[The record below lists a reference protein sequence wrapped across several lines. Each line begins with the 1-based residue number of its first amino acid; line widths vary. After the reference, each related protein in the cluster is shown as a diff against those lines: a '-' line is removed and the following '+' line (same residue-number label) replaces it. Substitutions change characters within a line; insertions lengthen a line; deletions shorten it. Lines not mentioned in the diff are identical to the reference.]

1 MLSKL
6 PKWVLVGGWGLAFVA
21 GMTNAVAILGFTHQ
35 PVSHMTASTSHL
47 AVAAADADWHELAAM
62 SGVIGSFFLGA
73 VFCGWMIR
81 STVLQLGRRYGTA
94 MLIESLA
101 LASAALLLQHGSVV
115 GIGLCC
121 FACGLQNGL
130 AATFSGAIVRTT
142 HMTGLF
148 TDLGVH
154 IGQLLRGQP
163 ADLKRLRLYS
173 SLITG
178 FACGGAAA
186 ALAIPHLGNLT
197 LLVPAAIVAASSFGY
212 RVLRLEHHVPIE
224 TAAGP

>member
-1 MLSKL
+1 VLSKL
-6 PKWVLVGGWGLAFVA
+6 PKWVLVGGWVLAFVA

-35 PVSHMTASTSHL
+35 PVSHLTATTSRF
-47 AVAAADADWHELAAM
+47 AAAAADADWGELAAM
-62 SGVIGSFFLGA
+62 SGVIGSFFVGA

-81 STVLQLGRRYGTA
+81 SNVLQLGRRYGTA

-101 LASAALLLQHGSVV
+101 LCAAAVLLQHNNVI

-154 IGQLLRGQP
+154 LGQLLRGHP
-163 ADLKRLRLYS
+163 ADGKRLRLYAC
-173 SLITG
+173 LISG
-178 FACGGAAA
+178 FAIGGAAA
-186 ALAIPHLGNLT
+186 ALAMPYFGNAT
-197 LLVPAAIVAASSFGY
+197 LLLPAAIVAAGSFGY
-212 RVLRLEHHVPIE
+212 RLLRLEHHVPIE
-224 TAAGP
+224 PAAGP